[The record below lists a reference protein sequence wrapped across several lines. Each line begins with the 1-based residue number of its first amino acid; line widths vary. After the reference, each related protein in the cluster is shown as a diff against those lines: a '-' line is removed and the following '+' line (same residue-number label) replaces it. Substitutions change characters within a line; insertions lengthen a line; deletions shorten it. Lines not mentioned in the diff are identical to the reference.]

1 MNEEKKIMNLN
12 KNNFLNYSILIPY
25 LILAGIGI
33 VMVFSTTV
41 PDQLQKG
48 LNPYKLVIN
57 QTAFELLSLIMIAV
71 IYRLKL
77 RALKNRK
84 MIGTIMVI
92 LILSLIFCRIMP
104 SSFALT
110 APVNGA
116 RGWIHIPGIGTVQP
130 AEFAKVFI
138 IWYLASVFSTKQEEI
153 EKRDINEIFKGK
165 TLFQKL
171 FGGWRLPVVAIL
183 LVDLI
188 MPDLGNTL
196 IIAAVALIMIGASGI
211 SWRWYSGYSKLILS
225 LMAIFLGFLFIVGG
239 NIIPSFLPITYINKR
254 FEAFVNPFTDLAN
267 SGHQLANSYYAIVNG
282 GWTGRGLGN
291 SIQKNGFLPEAQTD
305 FIFPIVVEELGII
318 GGIIILAILFFLI
331 SRMLIVGIRAKSA
344 FNSLIMIGVSGLL
357 LVQVFVNVGGAIGI
371 IPETGVTFPFLSQG
385 GSSFLVLSLGIAFAL
400 NISADEKRREVSELS
415 NIMYPQV
422 FLDYQKMQREFGAV
436 TLLDTPTFLH
446 GMRLNEKIEVQI
458 EKGKTLSIRLDEIG
472 EPDLAG
478 NRVLF
483 FNLNGQR
490 REVVIN
496 DQSVQTQVVAKRKAE
511 TGNPNQIG
519 ATMPG
524 SVLEILVKA
533 GDKVQKGQALMVTEA
548 MKMETTI
555 EAPFDGEI
563 VDLHVVK
570 GEAIQTQ
577 DLLIEIN

>member
-84 MIGTIMVI
+84 MIGTIMVV

-415 NIMYPQV
+415 NHYSSSV
-422 FLDYQKMQREFGAV
+422 
-436 TLLDTPTFLH
+436 PTY
-446 GMRLNEKIEVQI
+446 E
-458 EKGKTLSIRLDEIG
+458 
-472 EPDLAG
+472 
-478 NRVLF
+478 
-483 FNLNGQR
+483 
-490 REVVIN
+490 N
-496 DQSVQTQVVAKRKAE
+496 D
-511 TGNPNQIG
+511 
-519 ATMPG
+519 
-524 SVLEILVKA
+524 
-533 GDKVQKGQALMVTEA
+533 
-548 MKMETTI
+548 
-555 EAPFDGEI
+555 
-563 VDLHVVK
+563 
-570 GEAIQTQ
+570 
-577 DLLIEIN
+577 

>member
-1 MNEEKKIMNLN
+1 MVETYKHFENLYKLFNSCYNNMNEEKKIMNLN

-57 QTAFELLSLIMIAV
+57 QTAFVLLSLIMIAV

-92 LILSLIFCRIMP
+92 LILSLIFCRIMH

-239 NIIPSFLPITYINKR
+239 NIIPSFLPIAYINKR

-400 NISADEKRREVSELS
+400 NISADEKRREISELS
-415 NIMYPQV
+415 NHYSSSV
-422 FLDYQKMQREFGAV
+422 
-436 TLLDTPTFLH
+436 PTY
-446 GMRLNEKIEVQI
+446 E
-458 EKGKTLSIRLDEIG
+458 
-472 EPDLAG
+472 
-478 NRVLF
+478 
-483 FNLNGQR
+483 
-490 REVVIN
+490 N
-496 DQSVQTQVVAKRKAE
+496 D
-511 TGNPNQIG
+511 
-519 ATMPG
+519 
-524 SVLEILVKA
+524 
-533 GDKVQKGQALMVTEA
+533 
-548 MKMETTI
+548 
-555 EAPFDGEI
+555 
-563 VDLHVVK
+563 
-570 GEAIQTQ
+570 
-577 DLLIEIN
+577 

>member
-1 MNEEKKIMNLN
+1 MNLN

>member
-1 MNEEKKIMNLN
+1 MNLN

-57 QTAFELLSLIMIAV
+57 QTAFVLLSLIMIAV

-183 LVDLI
+183 LGDLI

-239 NIIPSFLPITYINKR
+239 NIIPSFLPIAYINKR

-267 SGHQLANSYYAIVNG
+267 SGHQLANSYYAC
-282 GWTGRGLGN
+282 L
-291 SIQKNGFLPEAQTD
+291 
-305 FIFPIVVEELGII
+305 
-318 GGIIILAILFFLI
+318 
-331 SRMLIVGIRAKSA
+331 
-344 FNSLIMIGVSGLL
+344 
-357 LVQVFVNVGGAIGI
+357 
-371 IPETGVTFPFLSQG
+371 
-385 GSSFLVLSLGIAFAL
+385 
-400 NISADEKRREVSELS
+400 
-415 NIMYPQV
+415 
-422 FLDYQKMQREFGAV
+422 
-436 TLLDTPTFLH
+436 
-446 GMRLNEKIEVQI
+446 
-458 EKGKTLSIRLDEIG
+458 
-472 EPDLAG
+472 
-478 NRVLF
+478 
-483 FNLNGQR
+483 
-490 REVVIN
+490 
-496 DQSVQTQVVAKRKAE
+496 
-511 TGNPNQIG
+511 
-519 ATMPG
+519 
-524 SVLEILVKA
+524 
-533 GDKVQKGQALMVTEA
+533 
-548 MKMETTI
+548 
-555 EAPFDGEI
+555 
-563 VDLHVVK
+563 
-570 GEAIQTQ
+570 
-577 DLLIEIN
+577 